1 MLLDQGKAY
10 HQGFMDPDSQHL
22 TAFITP
28 WGLYEW
34 LRIPFGLTGAPGC
47 FQQFMETCLSDLRD
61 DICLPYLD
69 DCLVFSATF
78 DQHIGDVRR
87 VLRRLREKGIKLK
100 PSKCDMFK
108 REVRYLGHKVS
119 KDGYCMDDSDK
130 TAVLA
135 LKGKSPGTVGELRQL
150 LGFIGYYRKFIPDF
164 SRRAAPLYALLQA
177 DEPVKTG
184 KRKKQNKKK
193 KIGQAPSSQPITWSD
208 EHQFSLNELID
219 MLTGSAVMAYPNFEN
234 PFILHVDASQEGLG
248 AILYQTQED
257 GRKAVIWYGSRTLTP
272 AERNYHLH
280 SGKLEFLALKWAIT
294 EKFRDYLYYAP
305 SFSVFS
311 DNNPLTY
318 ILTSARLDAT
328 RHRWVSELADFNFQI
343 FYKPGHLNK
352 DADGL
357 SRMPLDTDQYMEQC
371 SSTVQLDA
379 VKAVV
384 GSLMH
389 MEVNPLPVWVQSFSD
404 ANGNL
409 LIDAESLGSAGIE
422 IFRKEEL
429 TQAQREDPTMGK
441 VIRLFQVGK
450 KPCHKEVKDP
460 SMKAWLKEWSKL
472 TIGVDGLL
480 RRKYREPGNT
490 ELLQLA
496 VPAKYRQVIFE
507 ELHVKMGHLGYE
519 RVLSL
524 VKDRFFWPGMAKDIQ
539 HYVCNV
545 CLCLKDRRPN
555 IPRRAPLVPIQT
567 SFPFQLVSIDY
578 LHLEKSSGGHE
589 YILVVMDH
597 FTRFAQAYPTKNK
610 SGKTAAERVFND
622 FVLRFGFPERLHH
635 D

>member
-1 MLLDQGKAY
+1 
-10 HQGFMDPDSQHL
+10 
-22 TAFITP
+22 
-28 WGLYEW
+28 
-34 LRIPFGLTGAPGC
+34 
-47 FQQFMETCLSDLRD
+47 
-61 DICLPYLD
+61 
-69 DCLVFSATF
+69 
-78 DQHIGDVRR
+78 
-87 VLRRLREKGIKLK
+87 
-100 PSKCDMFK
+100 
-108 REVRYLGHKVS
+108 
-119 KDGYCMDDSDK
+119 
-130 TAVLA
+130 
-135 LKGKSPGTVGELRQL
+135 
-150 LGFIGYYRKFIPDF
+150 
-164 SRRAAPLYALLQA
+164 
-177 DEPVKTG
+177 
-184 KRKKQNKKK
+184 
-193 KIGQAPSSQPITWSD
+193 
-208 EHQFSLNELID
+208 
-219 MLTGSAVMAYPNFEN
+219 
-234 PFILHVDASQEGLG
+234 
-248 AILYQTQED
+248 
-257 GRKAVIWYGSRTLTP
+257 
-272 AERNYHLH
+272 
-280 SGKLEFLALKWAIT
+280 
-294 EKFRDYLYYAP
+294 
-305 SFSVFS
+305 
-311 DNNPLTY
+311 
-318 ILTSARLDAT
+318 
-328 RHRWVSELADFNFQI
+328 
-343 FYKPGHLNK
+343 
-352 DADGL
+352 
-357 SRMPLDTDQYMEQC
+357 MPLDIDQYMEQC

-450 KPCHKEVKDP
+450 KTCHKEVKDP

-524 VKDRFFWPGMAKDIQ
+524 AKDRFFWPGMAKDIQ

-597 FTRFAQAYPTKNK
+597 ITRFAQAYPTKNK

-635 D
+635 DQGREFENELFKQLQKCCGVIPSRTTPYHPEGNGQVERFNRTLLGMLRTLPQSHRSSWHQHINKMTHAYNCTRNDATGFSPFQLLFGRSPRLPVDLVFGLEEKSDQVSYQRYVRKWYQAMQEAYRKVNQILKNRQQRVKLVTTGALEVPH